1 MDRDEGNGRGV
12 REREKSC
19 DRAERDE
26 GSKRSKSR
34 DKSIRKMVGEK
45 KGEGDKVGEGRN
57 LRMIE

>member
-26 GSKRSKSR
+26 GSKRS
-34 DKSIRKMVGEK
+34 
-45 KGEGDKVGEGRN
+45 
-57 LRMIE
+57 